1 MIATP
6 GRSVLAARTNASSI
20 TTTPSQLADDL
31 PERAPGTAIR
41 LLATGDLL
49 GTIIPLPATYGIGGS
64 VHGVAQLLD
73 QERERGAALWL
84 DSGDLTVGGRLS
96 LWGGNTLDDIASL
109 PIAAS
114 AVGNHDLD
122 EGTANLAQSAAQLSF
137 PVLCSDREIGLPGH
151 AVIETE
157 AGAVG
162 VVGITHPK
170 LEAFSS
176 APGLPSDW
184 LDRIHSNIEALRQAG
199 ARWILALL
207 HDGVTWWPF
216 ADSFRPIQSRSNYLE
231 RVCAPWA
238 RSVDVVLSGH
248 TLAAWTGS
256 LHGVPAG
263 QAHAMAGSV
272 LPVDL
277 LEPGGAVV
285 HSPVR
290 VPSVQP
296 PRPTPASIA
305 IQAAGR
311 KVVGHSAK
319 TWLSRPHAQHYLPTL
334 LADAIRSATK
344 ADAAFVPSSQLFT
357 QAPIDGTVAAL
368 LEGPVTELDIHRLL
382 PFPANDILI
391 VELLPG
397 EFQRLVSYHDEN
409 ADPANTDADILWWN
423 WARLPA
429 GVSRKVVDPT
439 TVAINSFFLPLFASW
454 LQRDPTTH
462 NAGID
467 ARQAIVEIFQR

>member
-1 MIATP
+1 MSAMLD
-6 GRSVLAARTNASSI
+6 GNALAAPTNASSV
-20 TTTPSQLADDL
+20 TTTPSQLGDYL
-31 PERAPGTAIR
+31 PKRTPGTAIR
-41 LLATGDLL
+41 LLGTGDLL
-49 GTIIPLPATYGIGGS
+49 GTIVPLPATYGMGGS

-73 QERERGAALWL
+73 QERERGTALWL
-84 DSGDLTVGGRLS
+84 DTGDLTLGGRQS
-96 LWGGNTLDDIASL
+96 LWGDSTLDDIVGL

-122 EGTANLAQSAAQLSF
+122 EGPANLAQSAARLFF
-137 PVLCSDREIGLPGH
+137 PLLCADREIGSPAH
-151 AVIETE
+151 TVIETE

-162 VVGITHPK
+162 LVGITHPK

-176 APGLPSDW
+176 APGLRSDW
-184 LDRIHSNIEALRQAG
+184 RDRIRSSIEVLRQAG
-199 ARWILALL
+199 ARWVVALL
-207 HDGVTWWPF
+207 HDGVTWWTHAGPF
-216 ADSFRPIQSRSNYLE
+216 PLVRSRSNYLE
-231 RVCAPWA
+231 GVCAPWA
-238 RSVDVVLSGH
+238 RSVDLVLSGH

-277 LEPGGAVV
+277 LKSGGAVI

-296 PRPTPASIA
+296 TTPTPASNA

-319 TWLSRPHAQHYLPTL
+319 TWLSRPHARHYLPTL
-334 LADAIRSATK
+334 IADAIRSANK

-397 EFQRLVSYHDEN
+397 ELQRLVSYHDKIS
-409 ADPANTDADILWWN
+409 DPANTDADILWWN

-429 GVSRKVVDPT
+429 GISQKVVDPT